1 MECLLEIER
10 GEERRGDVGVD
21 VDADADVKLDAD
33 VDKYSLRESRHGI
46 PSREICH
53 RFFHC
58 SQNEP
63 VQHSFVCTQST
74 AVQQPLSHPFSPS

>member
-1 MECLLEIER
+1 MRAGGSVLREGKKEGRECCRMECMMNGVFVGNR
-10 GEERRGDVGVD
+10 ERRGDVGV
-21 VDADADVKLDAD
+21 DVKLDAD

-63 VQHSFVCTQST
+63 IHHSFDCT
-74 AVQQPLSHPFSPS
+74 

>member
-1 MECLLEIER
+1 MECMMNGVFVGNR
-10 GEERRGDVGVD
+10 ERRGDVDVKVD
-21 VDADADVKLDAD
+21 TDVKLDAD
-33 VDKYSLRESRHGI
+33 VDKYSLRELRFGM

-63 VQHSFVCTQST
+63 IHHSFDCT
-74 AVQQPLSHPFSPS
+74 

>member
-1 MECLLEIER
+1 MEIE
-10 GEERRGDVGVD
+10 RGDVGVD
-21 VDADADVKLDAD
+21 VDVDADADEKLDVDVKLDAD
-33 VDKYSLRESRHGI
+33 VDKYSLQESRHGI

-63 VQHSFVCTQST
+63 IHHSFDCT
-74 AVQQPLSHPFSPS
+74 

>member
-1 MECLLEIER
+1 MNGVFVGNR
-10 GEERRGDVGVD
+10 ERRGDVGVD
-21 VDADADVKLDAD
+21 VDVDVKLDAD

-53 RFFHC
+53 CLFHC

-63 VQHSFVCTQST
+63 IHHSFDCT
-74 AVQQPLSHPFSPS
+74 